1 MSDRDNR
8 PTSVTVTRRAGGGLY
23 VVVGAL
29 LALVLFGGYVAL
41 GTPGLNTQIAKGPE
55 PTQRMDVT
63 IQHPAT
69 PAAPDR
75 R

>member
-1 MSDRDNR
+1 MSDRNDR
-8 PTSVTVTRRAGGGLY
+8 PTSVIVTRRAGGGLY

-29 LALVLFGGYVAL
+29 LALVLFGGYVVL
-41 GTPGLNTQIAKGPE
+41 GTPGLNTQIARGPE
-55 PTQRMDVT
+55 PSQRMDVT